1 MSVPASQI
9 LEALEAQLL
18 ARKGAD
24 AASSYT
30 ASLYAKGVDG
40 IAKKVGEEAA
50 ETLIAA
56 KNPDDAALVYEVADL
71 WFHTLVLL
79 THRGLSSQAVLAEL
93 ARRMGTSGHAEKA
106 ARSK

>member
-1 MSVPASQI
+1 MSNV
-9 LEALEAQLL
+9 LNALSEQLQS
-18 ARKGAD
+18 RKGAD

-40 IAKKVGEEAA
+40 IAKKIGEEAT
-50 ETLIAA
+50 ETVIAA

-79 THRGLSSQAVLAEL
+79 THRGLSHQAVLDEL
-93 ARRMGTSGHAEKA
+93 ARRMGTSGLAEKA
-106 ARSK
+106 ARPG

>member
-1 MSVPASQI
+1 MADPAQ
-9 LEALEAQLL
+9 
-18 ARKGAD
+18 
-24 AASSYT
+24 SYV

-79 THRGLSSQAVLAEL
+79 THRGLSHQAVLDEIE
-93 ARRMGTSGHAEKA
+93 RRLGQSGHAEKA
-106 ARSK
+106 ARTT

>member
-9 LEALEAQLL
+9 LEALDAQLL

-24 AASSYT
+24 ATSSYT

-79 THRGLSSQAVLAEL
+79 AHRGLSSQTVLAEL
-93 ARRMGTSGHAEKA
+93 ARRLGTSGHAEKA
-106 ARSK
+106 ARPK